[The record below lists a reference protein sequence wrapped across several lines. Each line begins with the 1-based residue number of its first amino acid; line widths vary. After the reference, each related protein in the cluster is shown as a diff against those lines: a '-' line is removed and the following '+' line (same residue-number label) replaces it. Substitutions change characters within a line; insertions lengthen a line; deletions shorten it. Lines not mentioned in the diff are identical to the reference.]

1 MRNIQCVKNYAE
13 LSRHLHICPSVQRQK
28 QALPGSLIFSFVP
41 RSSKSR
47 SNSVENLGRNERT
60 PDGHTNASPALCCR
74 DNNGRADK
82 LTSVSF
88 WEDEQIV
95 TKAFELFSSIPL
107 RAEGVLRVRGCFVIM
122 MSFWAASSG
131 DKVKSIFRYFLDL
144 ALNRAFGHLEDH
156 GLWFRANTFSSELIY
171 RLNSPIRGEHLL

>member
-1 MRNIQCVKNYAE
+1 MLSCHDICTFVLLSKDRSKPCPDPSSSV
-13 LSRHLHICPSVQRQK
+13 LSRVPPSLEATV
-28 QALPGSLIFSFVP
+28 L
-41 RSSKSR
+41 
-47 SNSVENLGRNERT
+47 ENLGRNERT

-82 LTSVSF
+82 LTSVSL